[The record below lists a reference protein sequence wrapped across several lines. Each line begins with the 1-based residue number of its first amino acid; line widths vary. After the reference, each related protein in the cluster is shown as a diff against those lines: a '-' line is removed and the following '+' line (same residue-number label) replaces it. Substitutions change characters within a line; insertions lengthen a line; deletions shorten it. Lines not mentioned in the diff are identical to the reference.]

1 MQVTRMST
9 VSKVVLGFMV
19 GGVLVAAVQMH
30 RDRLQLGIARSE
42 VAAAGTGGGGAVAA
56 RKAGQVIVAV
66 DQWPGFMPLVLA
78 NGGLTTQPGSTAAAE
93 GLDLRIDFIE
103 DAPKKNKAL
112 QDGTVDAV
120 WETVDEL
127 PITLGAY
134 RDARVEVR
142 TFLQLDWSRG
152 GDACVASAD
161 VKNVDDVVGHKLA
174 TLMFSPDHTLLEF
187 MLLNS
192 RLSKLQAAQVRRDTT
207 FSRDDPTQAR
217 KLFAERKVD
226 VACMWEPDV
235 TLALESRPGSHRL
248 FSTAEATDLVADI
261 LIARRDFLDS
271 KPAVAERLARVWLA
285 GARKA
290 EADRPAAARFVST
303 VVPRFRDE
311 LGYEG
316 TLKSFGWVKWAD
328 LSDNAS
334 FFGLD
339 GEDPAFDRVYNHADG
354 IWMGYPQAEIRDRF
368 APVTLRED
376 RIIRR
381 LWDSAGSKLPP
392 RREKYEELVAQTGA
406 PLFTKHVSIGFRSAT
421 AELDTDSM
429 STLNRQVLPQLEIA
443 RGMSIRIE
451 GNTDSVGPE
460 TINQRLSE
468 ARAQAIAEYLIT
480 RGVDRNR
487 IVARGNG
494 SARPIAS
501 NRTADGRAQNRRTDV
516 LFIPA
521 RHSVM

>member
-1 MQVTRMST
+1 MQVSRMST

-19 GGVLVAAVQMH
+19 GGVLVAVVQMQ
-30 RDRLQLGIARSE
+30 RDRLRLGMSSTT
-42 VAAAGTGGGGAVAA
+42 VATAGTASAVP
-56 RKAGQVIVAV
+56 RRREGQMIVAM

-78 NGGLTTQPGSTAAAE
+78 NGGLTTQPGSAAAAE

-112 QDGTVDAV
+112 QDGAVDAV

-127 PITLGAY
+127 PITLASY
-134 RDARVEVR
+134 REAKVDVR
-142 TFLQLDWSRG
+142 AFLQLDWSRG
-152 GDACVASAD
+152 GDACVAAGEI
-161 VKNVDDVVGHKLA
+161 KNVEDVVGHKLA

-192 RLSKLQAAQVRRDTT
+192 RLTKVQVAQVRRDTT
-207 FSRDDPTQAR
+207 FSRDDPTQSR

-235 TLALESRPGSHRL
+235 TLALESRPGSRRL
-248 FSTAEATDLVADI
+248 FSTADATDLVADI

-271 KPAVAERLARVWLA
+271 KPAIAERLARVWLA
-285 GARKA
+285 GVRKA
-290 EADRPAAARFVST
+290 ESDRPAAARFIST
-303 VVPRFRDE
+303 VAPRFRDE

-328 LSDNAS
+328 LGDNAG
-334 FFGLD
+334 FFGLDSD

-354 IWMGYPQAEIRDRF
+354 IWMSYAQAEIRDRF
-368 APVTLRED
+368 APVTLRDD

-381 LWDSAGSKLPP
+381 LWDSAGAKTPP
-392 RREKYEELVAQTGA
+392 RRDKYEELVAQTGT
-406 PLFTKHVSIGFRSAT
+406 PLFTRHVAINFHSAT
-421 AELDTDSM
+421 AELDSDSM
-429 STLNRQVLPQLEIA
+429 STLNRQILPQLEIA

-451 GNTDSVGPE
+451 GNTDSIGPE
-460 TINQRLSE
+460 GKNQRLSE
-468 ARAQAIAEYLIT
+468 ARAQAILDYLVS
-480 RGVDRNR
+480 RGVDRTR

-494 SARPIAS
+494 SAHPIAS
-501 NRTADGRAQNRRTDV
+501 NRTSDGRAANRRTDV

-521 RHSVM
+521 RRPVL